1 MNLFICGS
9 RTITDKEWIYSKIEN
24 CITHLL
30 CTDYSNITIL
40 EGGAKGVD
48 SIAKQWAT
56 EHNIPVIEYPPDY
69 EKYHNEACH
78 KRNEAMAADCDF
90 MLDLWTGE
98 STGSLHD
105 IMMAEKY
112 HKDYKVWIYNEDFVY
127 EKSAERLLLYM
138 NQIKIKDGLTLRE
151 IFQKVDL
158 SLNEVFKLFK
168 IAVYEETMRKSF
180 MDADW
185 EEGHN
190 SGSSFWIMPVR
201 QGKDSSEGSWG
212 CFCCYD
218 DEISIDEDV
227 VFGYLYLPFL
237 RPYFDKSIKY
247 TCRYADPVEF
257 DWHGYNL
264 YTYETVRKM
273 CKEMKLVAKE
283 NSFGDSDFY
292 DSLADRLLLMMERNP
307 DWDYITFEGP

>member
-1 MNLFICGS
+1 MKLFVCGS

-24 CITHLL
+24 CITHIL
-30 CTDYSNITIL
+30 CIDYSNITIL

-56 EHNIPVIEYPPDY
+56 EHNIPIIEYPPDY

-112 HKDYKVWIYNEDFVY
+112 KKTYQVCLYSDKQYSNAVQFVLENHK
-127 EKSAERLLLYM
+127 
-138 NQIKIKDGLTLRE
+138 E
-151 IFQKVDL
+151 IFRFSEDL
-158 SLNEVFKLFK
+158 RQVFPKFREAVFKEFLK
-168 IAVYEETMRKSF
+168 DEMEPW
-180 MDADW
+180 W

-190 SGSSFWIMPVR
+190 SSSYFWIMPVR
-201 QGKDSSEGSWG
+201 QGKEGDWGDWG
-212 CFCCYD
+212 CHCCCKE
-218 DEISIDEDV
+218 EISIEEDIV
-227 VFGYLYLPFL
+227 YIYLYHQFL
-237 RPYFDKSIKY
+237 HPHFDTNIEY
-247 TCRYADPVEF
+247 TCREKEYGAENIEF
-257 DWHGYNL
+257 DWYGYNL
-264 YTYETVRKM
+264 YKYETIRKIAE
-273 CKEMKLVAKE
+273 EMKEFSKMEYLSQKVVE
-283 NSFGDSDFY
+283 FY
-292 DSLADRLLLMMERNP
+292 KTLADRLLLMIERQP